1 MGNAMTGLEILKRD
15 IVRLREAVRLDWQEL
30 DIKLLTTRERRN
42 IKEPIS
48 SLMTEL
54 NVLLERL

>member
-1 MGNAMTGLEILKRD
+1 MTGLEILKRD

>member
-30 DIKLLTTRERRN
+30 DIKLLSPRERRN
-42 IKEPIS
+42 IKEPIL
-48 SLMTEL
+48 SLIVEL
-54 NVLLERL
+54 KHLVEKL

>member
-1 MGNAMTGLEILKRD
+1 MTGLEILKRD

-42 IKEPIS
+42 IKDPIL

-54 NVLLERL
+54 KLLLEQL